1 MLKNFLAAFLF
12 VAVIFFPATSNAEI
26 ETFVG
31 TGEHYLS
38 KSDTL
43 QDGKEQA
50 KLLAELDVAEQV
62 AIQIQSISEL
72 KNLKLTKDEIITI
85 SAALM
90 NVLDIKY
97 SIRQDFDG
105 VLIIAATVTAEV
117 DTEKVPELV
126 EREVNRRMNRK

>member
-12 VAVIFFPATSNAEI
+12 VAVIFFSATSNAEI
-26 ETFVG
+26 KNVVG

-43 QDGKEQA
+43 QHGKEQA

-97 SIRQDFDG
+97 SIRPDFDG

-126 EREVNRRMNRK
+126 EREVNRRMNKK